1 MGEFR
6 WSGRREQAALLVAED
21 RLTNAEIAAKV
32 GVSRQALDKWKADPE
47 FRGRVKANVDQLSQ
61 AVLEVGIHDRS
72 CRVAALEDRWRR
84 LLAVIDA
91 CVRQSG
97 VGSCSLSMTRWA
109 TGVRHGTANRLK
121 FLKSQIY
128 GRASLDLL

>member
-1 MGEFR
+1 MVGFR

-47 FRGRVKANVDQLSQ
+47 FRERVRANVEQLRH

-72 CRVAALEDRWRR
+72 CRVAALEDRLRR
-84 LLAVIDA
+84 LPAV
-91 CVRQSG
+91 VTVSTWG
-97 VGSCSLSMTRWA
+97 VIRVPVPDHLPFGPSLS
-109 TGVRHGTANRLK
+109 
-121 FLKSQIY
+121 
-128 GRASLDLL
+128 ASLACYN

>member
-1 MGEFR
+1 MLPLERMFGGLAKVGRKGGCANHMVGFR

-47 FRGRVKANVDQLSQ
+47 FRERVRANVEQLRH

-91 CVRQSG
+91 RAVEMKEVPGGSSGLLGKQS
-97 VGSCSLSMTRWA
+97 
-109 TGVRHGTANRLK
+109 N
-121 FLKSQIY
+121 
-128 GRASLDLL
+128 